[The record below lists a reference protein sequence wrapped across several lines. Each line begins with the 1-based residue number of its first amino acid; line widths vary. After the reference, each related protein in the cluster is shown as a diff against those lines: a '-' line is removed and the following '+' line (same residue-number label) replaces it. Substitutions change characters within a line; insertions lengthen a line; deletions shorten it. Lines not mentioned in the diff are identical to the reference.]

1 MKDILKNNI
10 NNAINSL
17 NQKDI
22 NQAIDYIYSSLSEIE
37 IDSKIF
43 TNVEIMRYANL
54 KEGDIVR
61 TKGYYK
67 DGDGGAATYEIMT
80 YDNWLNSLDE
90 RVRIVSYHLDKIGVT
105 PYYYKNPVDNIGNH
119 LLKNGLVAAFKVDAD
134 NIVKVEQWG
143 LFEGR
148 KDNAE
153 IIKHIYPTSLGTF
166 YHPSGNKN
174 FGLFKTFYDS

>member
-43 TNVEIMRYANL
+43 TNVETMRYANL
-54 KEGDIVR
+54 KEGDIVT

-80 YDNWLNSLDE
+80 YDNWLNSLE
-90 RVRIVSYHLDKIGVT
+90 EKLRIVGYH
-105 PYYYKNPVDNIGNH
+105 VDIH
-119 LLKNGLVAAFKVDAD
+119 L
-134 NIVKVEQWG
+134 
-143 LFEGR
+143 
-148 KDNAE
+148 
-153 IIKHIYPTSLGTF
+153 
-166 YHPSGNKN
+166 
-174 FGLFKTFYDS
+174 

>member
-54 KEGDIVR
+54 KEGENL
-61 TKGYYK
+61 T
-67 DGDGGAATYEIMT
+67 
-80 YDNWLNSLDE
+80 
-90 RVRIVSYHLDKIGVT
+90 
-105 PYYYKNPVDNIGNH
+105 
-119 LLKNGLVAAFKVDAD
+119 
-134 NIVKVEQWG
+134 VEQLLQLLLPESLW
-143 LFEGR
+143 LWYSWQLLQHGR
-148 KDNAE
+148 HDG
-153 IIKHIYPTSLGTF
+153 PDG
-166 YHPSGNKN
+166 
-174 FGLFKTFYDS
+174 